1 MDQPI
6 LVTKADGYHIVTFN
20 RPEKLNAFTERMNL
34 DIQAALEA
42 ADADPVCRA
51 ILITAN
57 GRAFTAGQDL
67 SAAKAGGVGSTKD
80 TLDRLYNP
88 IVMRIAQF
96 RMPVVCAVNG
106 IAAGAGLNVALGCD
120 IVLAGRSAKFMQ
132 PFSKIALVPDA
143 GGTWFLPR
151 LVGPAR
157 ARGLALLADTITAE
171 QAQRMG
177 LIWQV
182 VDDDKLLDEAK
193 AMTYRLAQGPT
204 RAYAAIKHALH
215 AAEGNSLQQQLDL
228 ERDLQ
233 VQLAAEPDNRE
244 GTMAFLEK
252 RAPLAMSRGVR
263 PMLCGPR
270 IAPAGISTCASIMS
284 RREKP
289 HSRCLSSTR

>member
-6 LVTKADGYHIVTFN
+6 LVTKADGYLMVTLN
-20 RPEKLNAFTERMNL
+20 RPDKLNAFTERMNL
-34 DIQAALEA
+34 DIQGALDA
-42 ADADPVCRA
+42 ADADPSCRA
-51 ILITAN
+51 VLLAAN

-67 SAAKAGGVGSTKD
+67 SAAKGGGNTKD

-88 IVMRIAQF
+88 IVMRIANF

-106 IAAGAGLNVALGCD
+106 IAAGAGLNIALGCD
-120 IVLAGRSAKFMQ
+120 IVVAGRSAKFLQ

-157 ARGLALLADTITAE
+157 ARALALLADAITAE
-171 QAQRMG
+171 QALQFG

-182 VDDDKLLDEAK
+182 VDDDKLLEEAK
-193 AMTYRLAQGPT
+193 ALTHRLAHGPT
-204 RAYAAIKHALH
+204 RAYAAIKQALN

-233 VQLAAEPDNRE
+233 VRLTSEPDSRE
-244 GTMAFLEK
+244 GTKAFLEK
-252 RAPLAMSRGVR
+252 RAPKFSGR
-263 PMLCGPR
+263 
-270 IAPAGISTCASIMS
+270 AS
-284 RREKP
+284 
-289 HSRCLSSTR
+289 

>member
-1 MDQPI
+1 MDQQI
-6 LVTKADGYHIVTFN
+6 LVTKADGYSIVTLN

-34 DIQAALEA
+34 DIQAALDA
-42 ADADPVCRA
+42 ADADVSCRA
-51 ILITAN
+51 VLITAN

-67 SAAKAGGVGSTKD
+67 SAARAGGGGNTKD

-88 IVMRIAQF
+88 IILRIAHL

-106 IAAGAGLNVALGCD
+106 IAAGAGLNIALGCD
-120 IVLAGRSAKFMQ
+120 IVLAGRSAKFLQ

-157 ARGLALLADTITAE
+157 ARALALLADAITAE
-171 QAQRMG
+171 QAQQYG

-193 AMTYRLAQGPT
+193 ALTHRLANGPT
-204 RAYAAIKHALH
+204 RAYAAIKQALH
-215 AAEGNSLQQQLDL
+215 AAEGNSLRQQLDL

-233 VQLAAEPDNRE
+233 VRLAAEPDSRE
-244 GTMAFLEK
+244 GTLAFLEK
-252 RAPLAMSRGVR
+252 RAPKFTGR
-263 PMLCGPR
+263 P
-270 IAPAGISTCASIMS
+270 S
-284 RREKP
+284 
-289 HSRCLSSTR
+289 

>member
-6 LVTKADGYHIVTFN
+6 LVTRADGYHIVTFN

-34 DIQAALEA
+34 DIQSALDA
-42 ADADPVCRA
+42 ADADPNCRA
-51 ILITAN
+51 VLITAN

-67 SAAKAGGVGSTKD
+67 SAARGGGGNTRD

-88 IVMRIAQF
+88 IIMRIATF

-106 IAAGAGLNVALGCD
+106 IAAGAGLNIALGCD

-151 LVGPAR
+151 LVGSAR
-157 ARGLALLADTITAE
+157 ARALALLAEMITAE
-171 QAQRMG
+171 QAQQFG

-182 VDDDKLLDEAK
+182 VDDDKLLEEAK
-193 AMTYRLAQGPT
+193 AMTHRLAHGPT
-204 RAYAAIKHALH
+204 RAYAAIKQALH
-215 AAEGNSLQQQLDL
+215 AAESNSLKQQLDL

-233 VQLAAEPDNRE
+233 VRLAGEPDNRE
-244 GTMAFLEK
+244 GITAFLEK
-252 RAPLAMSRGVR
+252 RAAKFEGQPS
-263 PMLCGPR
+263 
-270 IAPAGISTCASIMS
+270 
-284 RREKP
+284 
-289 HSRCLSSTR
+289 